1 MGEDELDRRIRSIGA
16 LGEPVRRALYRYVV
30 ARDGPVSRDAAAG
43 GVGVARHIAK
53 FHLDRLVADG
63 LLEARFQ
70 RLSGRTGPGAGRPA
84 KLYQR
89 AATEVAVSLPDRRY
103 DLAGRLMAAAI
114 DGSARSG
121 APVLEE
127 LREAAARHGAELG
140 ARARSIPAATELDGG
155 GGDEPAGA
163 REGLDGRDDRPVENA
178 DRLGELEDP
187 PVENGDLRVEHG
199 DSPGATVLE
208 RACAVLREQGY
219 EPRLTG
225 DRIELA
231 NCPFH
236 ALAVEHTQ
244 LVCGMN
250 LALLDALS
258 RAMGTG
264 ELDDGGAL
272 TAHLEPAPGRCCVV
286 LTAT

>member
-1 MGEDELDRRIRSIGA
+1 MDEELDRRIRSIGA
-16 LGEPVRRALYRYVV
+16 LGEPVRRALYRYVA
-30 ARDGPVSRDAAAG
+30 ARDEPVSRDDAAG
-43 GVGVARHIAK
+43 GVGVARHVAK

-70 RLSGRTGPGAGRPA
+70 RLTGRTGPGAGRPA

-89 AATEVAVSLPDRRY
+89 AAAEVAVSLPDRRY
-103 DLAGRLMAAAI
+103 DLAGRLMATAI
-114 DGSARSG
+114 DNSARSG

-127 LREAAARHGAELG
+127 LRDAATRHGSELG
-140 ARARSIPAATELDGG
+140 ARVRADPAAPGAGPGAGAGG
-155 GGDEPAGA
+155 EPAGGA
-163 REGLDGRDDRPVENA
+163 AAAPV
-178 DRLGELEDP
+178 P
-187 PVENGDLRVEHG
+187 PGP
-199 DSPGATVLE
+199 PGVLE
-208 RACAVLREQGY
+208 RACAVLRDQGY

-258 RAMGTG
+258 RAMGTD
-264 ELDDGGAL
+264 EADDAGAL
-272 TAHLEPAPGRCCVV
+272 TARLEPAPGRCCVV